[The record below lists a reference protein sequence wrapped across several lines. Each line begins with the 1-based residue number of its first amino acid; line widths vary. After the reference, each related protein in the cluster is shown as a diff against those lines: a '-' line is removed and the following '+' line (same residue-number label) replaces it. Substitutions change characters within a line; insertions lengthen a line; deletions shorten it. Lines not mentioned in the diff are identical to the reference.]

1 MPSFGL
7 VVGRRLQAGADLRH
21 LADHKQGAR
30 ANSDWD
36 GARRGRCCGR
46 APERERFAHAN
57 PSDCPRRSSSNRRP
71 AGRDGDA
78 SLVDNARASALES
91 ELRRYVLAARNLL
104 RGDKERAHALEAAF
118 DGVGAKLPVSE
129 EKELH
134 FLKAFPGRT
143 GSGYVV
149 DCFWSA
155 WDAFA
160 EGDSWSPSNC
170 QAHARMKACGQNNDA

>member
-1 MPSFGL
+1 
-7 VVGRRLQAGADLRH
+7 
-21 LADHKQGAR
+21 
-30 ANSDWD
+30 
-36 GARRGRCCGR
+36 
-46 APERERFAHAN
+46 
-57 PSDCPRRSSSNRRP
+57 
-71 AGRDGDA
+71 
-78 SLVDNARASALES
+78 
-91 ELRRYVLAARNLL
+91 LL